1 MVKNK
6 KKISVIVA
14 IFLIAVI
21 GIGATLAYLSDTAN
35 TVTNAFTVGDV
46 EAETWE
52 KVPGG
57 EDGLVDNEEG
67 FTYEDMVPG
76 VAMDKAPYVK
86 VLADSVDAYVYA
98 NVTGLNGVIQIMY
111 GENEGFNTDDWTAVD
126 VDEFGNG
133 LYRYNDIVESNAAD
147 VSTTCVFDFVKLN
160 RGIENGDDG
169 LTLDGESVTADD
181 LIIQGFVIQ
190 AAGLT
195 IDEADDAALAAF

>member
-67 FTYEDMVPG
+67 FRYEDMVPG
-76 VAMDKAPYVK
+76 VAMAKAPYVK

-111 GENEGFNTDDWTAVD
+111 GENEGFNTDDWTAVA
-126 VDEFGNG
+126 VDQFGNG

-147 VSTTCVFDFVKLN
+147 VPTTCVFDFVKLN

-181 LIIQGFVIQ
+181 LKIQGFVIQ
-190 AAGLT
+190 AAGID
-195 IDEADDAALAAF
+195 IDEADKAAAAAF

>member
-67 FTYEDMVPG
+67 FSYEDMVPG

-126 VDEFGNG
+126 VDQFGNG
-133 LYRYNDIVESNAAD
+133 LYRYNAIVESNAAN

-160 RGIENGDDG
+160 RDIENGDDG
-169 LTLDGESVTADD
+169 LTLEGKPVTADD

-190 AAGLT
+190 AAGID
-195 IDEADDAALAAF
+195 IDEADKAAAAAF

>member
-14 IFLIAVI
+14 IFLIAAI

-67 FTYEDMVPG
+67 FSYEDMVPG

-98 NVTGLNGVIQIMY
+98 NIKGLNGVIQIMY
-111 GENEGFNTDDWTAVD
+111 GENEGFNTDDWTAVA
-126 VDEFGNG
+126 VDQFGNG
-133 LYRYNDIVESNAAD
+133 LYRYNAIVESNTAN

-160 RGIENGDDG
+160 RDIENGDDG

-190 AAGLT
+190 AAGID
-195 IDEADDAALAAF
+195 IDEADKAALAAF